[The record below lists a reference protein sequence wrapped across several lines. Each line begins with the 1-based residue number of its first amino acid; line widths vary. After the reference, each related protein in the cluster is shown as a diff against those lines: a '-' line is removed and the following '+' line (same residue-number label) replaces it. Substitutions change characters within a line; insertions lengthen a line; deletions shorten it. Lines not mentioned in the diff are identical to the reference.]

1 MVLTP
6 ILRSFDKLLFSKT
19 ISVVAIRVPRQLCHT
34 VQYVCSSELFDIVE
48 LSFRIIYFEIHITRV
63 FNWILHQMKIVLY
76 YEGRYYGP
84 IFIPTPRPLEDMD
97 STKLLTFVSD
107 VSHLF

>member
-1 MVLTP
+1 MKLALKGLEKALRERKLKRDHSQIYFLFVRSFMVLTP

-76 YEGRYYGP
+76 Y
-84 IFIPTPRPLEDMD
+84 
-97 STKLLTFVSD
+97 
-107 VSHLF
+107 

>member
-76 YEGRYYGP
+76 YGRK
-84 IFIPTPRPLEDMD
+84 ILRT
-97 STKLLTFVSD
+97 
-107 VSHLF
+107 HLYPNSQTT